1 MADED
6 RQQELGDVQPDAA
19 AVPASQRAVA
29 AHEPSRV
36 TDTGELVRLG
46 SMLQTMIAE
55 VREITLDEPGRERL
69 RAIHDKAVDEIKSVV
84 SPDLARELDALTLPL
99 GEDLPTSVELKIAQ
113 AQVFGWL
120 QGLFQGIQAS
130 VMAQAAQQQQAGQGP
145 GVGEQPHAGV
155 PGRYL

>member
-1 MADED
+1 VADEG
-6 RQQELGDVQPDAA
+6 RQREAGDVERNAAGEPRSQQPVIADG
-19 AVPASQRAVA
+19 R
-29 AHEPSRV
+29 SRV

-55 VREITLDEPGRERL
+55 VHEVSLDEPGRERL

-99 GEDLPTSVELKIAQ
+99 GEDLPSGAELKIAQ
-113 AQVFGWL
+113 AQLFGWL
-120 QGLFQGIQAS
+120 KGLFQGIQAS
-130 VMAQAAQQQQAGQGP
+130 MLAQASQQPGQQQP
-145 GVGEQPHAGV
+145 TGEQPQAGI